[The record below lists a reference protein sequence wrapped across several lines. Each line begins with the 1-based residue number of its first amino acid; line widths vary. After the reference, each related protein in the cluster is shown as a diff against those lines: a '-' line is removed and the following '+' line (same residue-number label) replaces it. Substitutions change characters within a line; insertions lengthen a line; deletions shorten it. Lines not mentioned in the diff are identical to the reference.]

1 MLLRVSSRFG
11 SKVRGEVTLVREGL
25 KVFGGLVVDPR
36 MRRDAK
42 RAPSAG
48 AVPDFGGT
56 DKHAKWHSL
65 DLPRAAQPAPSQPFV
80 SLATG
85 LYHSGKPCPSRD
97 LNNRRRRRE
106 RRSERWR

>member
-42 RAPSAG
+42 RAPSALLFRTLVEPTNMPNG
-48 AVPDFGGT
+48 ILSTYPVPPN
-56 DKHAKWHSL
+56 
-65 DLPRAAQPAPSQPFV
+65 PRPLSPFTHHRIIP
-80 SLATG
+80 LQKT
-85 LYHSGKPCPSRD
+85 CPSRD

-106 RRSERWR
+106 RRSERGR